1 MTIANYLDLTRG
13 VLFFKDTAPG
23 TYQKI
28 SLVDGGNVGYVHD
41 LGINSFRVI
50 GIDVYGNEVTI
61 TARREQAKKGPY
73 FYWYANKKRNG
84 KLHKTY
90 IGADINV
97 DIDAI
102 VGAMERLLLR
112 RMDRKLIKG
121 LKVPVLPKVA
131 SIASSEVI

>member
-13 VLFFKDTAPG
+13 VLFYKDTAPG
-23 TYQKI
+23 AYHKI
-28 SLVDGGNVGYVHD
+28 FVDDGGNVGEVHL
-41 LGINSFRVI
+41 LGVNSFRVI
-50 GIDVYGNEVTI
+50 GIDVYGNEVAV

-90 IGADINV
+90 IGHDINV

-112 RMDRKLIKG
+112 RLDHKLIKG
-121 LKVPVLPKVA
+121 LKVKVTP
-131 SIASSEVI
+131 